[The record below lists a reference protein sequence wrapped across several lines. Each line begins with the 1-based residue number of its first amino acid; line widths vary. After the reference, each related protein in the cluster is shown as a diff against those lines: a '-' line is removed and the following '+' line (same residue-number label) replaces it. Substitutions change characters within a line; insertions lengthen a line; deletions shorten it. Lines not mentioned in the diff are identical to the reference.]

1 MHDISIDLDTIVF
14 YECLMPLSTISHY
27 IVAVSFIDEGN
38 QIIIGIHILSQF
50 LDKLFHIKLYSVT
63 LAIVGVGESNS
74 NFSGDRHS

>member
-38 QIIIGIHILSQF
+38 QIIIGIHILSTYTC
-50 LDKLFHIKLYSVT
+50 L
-63 LAIVGVGESNS
+63 LAVSITTKVLSS
-74 NFSGDRHS
+74 ILQPPQ